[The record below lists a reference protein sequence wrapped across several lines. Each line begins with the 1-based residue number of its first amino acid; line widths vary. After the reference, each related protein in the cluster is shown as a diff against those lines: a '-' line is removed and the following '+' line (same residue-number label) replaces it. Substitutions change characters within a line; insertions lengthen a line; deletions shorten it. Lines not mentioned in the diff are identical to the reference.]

1 MIKIVLVSL
10 VLWGLSGQLYAQD
23 TLTVNFEEAVALAIK
38 KNAAHNINVNN
49 QLINKVNRQQ
59 AFYAN
64 FPTLGINIHS
74 QRVRGQQSQQV
85 DDEIIVDNFTN
96 YGNSASLYVNLPV
109 FNMFR
114 RVNTYKAEKLREE
127 AGALDLARSEQEVI
141 FQVANQ
147 YLQVLLGRELLRIAE
162 ENLENQKEL
171 LRQIEGYV
179 EVGIRTLSDA
189 YNQQSEVARLEAVN
203 YDAQIQLLNDVFRLA
218 EIMHLEEG
226 WVPDVMSIGSEL
238 LPNSFKKIKLE
249 ELLARAA
256 GERPEIQRDEQL
268 IKAYSKEV
276 KASKAGFMPS
286 INAFYG
292 YNSFST
298 SIVERSFNQQF
309 FEVNPSGV
317 IGVSLNIPIFS
328 NFEHKAN
335 LARSNVALLN
345 QQITRD
351 ASKRKV
357 YHEVRLAHANYL
369 AAERKL
375 ETTTVQL
382 KAAEE
387 AIKVISERFRLGISN
402 FVDLAQANQQLV
414 QAQSDL
420 AQARYTRYFQN
431 IMLMYAVGD
440 LDISF

>member
-1 MIKIVLVSL
+1 MIKIVLAV
-10 VLWGLSGQLYAQD
+10 VLWGFSVHLYAQD
-23 TLTVNFEEAVALAIK
+23 TLTVNFEKAVELAIK
-38 KNAAHNINVNN
+38 RNAGHNINVNN
-49 QLINKVNRQQ
+49 QHINKVNRQE
-59 AFYAN
+59 AFYAH
-64 FPTLGINIHS
+64 FPNIGASFVS
-74 QRVRGQQSQQV
+74 QRVTGQQPQQV
-85 DDEIIVDNFTN
+85 DDRFIVANFTN
-96 YGNSASLYVNLPV
+96 YVNSASLNVNVPV

-127 AGALDLARSEQEVI
+127 AGALDLVRSEQEVI
-141 FQVANQ
+141 FQVANE
-147 YLQVLLGRELLRIAE
+147 YLQVLLSRELLHIAE

-179 EVGIRTLSDA
+179 EEGIRTLSDA
-189 YNQQSEVARLEAVN
+189 YNQQSEVARLEAVSN
-203 YDAQIQLLNDVFRLA
+203 DAQIQLLNDVLRLA
-218 EIMHLEEG
+218 ETMQLEEG
-226 WVPDVMSIGSEL
+226 WVPDVIPLESEL
-238 LPNSFKKIKLE
+238 LPDTFERIELE

-256 GERPEIQRDEQL
+256 RERPEIQRDEL
-268 IKAYSKEV
+268 LVDAFSKEV
-276 KASKAGFMPS
+276 KASKAGFLPT

-309 FEVNPSGV
+309 FEINPRGV
-317 IGVSLNIPIFS
+317 IGLSLNIPIFS
-328 NFEHKAN
+328 NFENKSN
-335 LARSNVALLN
+335 LARSKVSLFN
-345 QQITRD
+345 QQISRD

-357 YHEVRLAHANYL
+357 YHEIRLAHANYL
-369 AAERKL
+369 AAKRKL
-375 ETTTVQL
+375 ETTTIQL

-440 LDISF
+440 LNLSF